1 MLCYVLKNYMAPSYD
16 LILANIA
23 KHIHLDDNEVAFFKS
38 LLRHRKIR
46 KRQYLLQAGDLSAY
60 ENFITKGCLR
70 AYTVDQQ
77 GEEHIIMFGV
87 EGWWISDLY
96 SFLTN
101 TPATQNIDALE
112 DSEVF
117 SIERSDLDMLYEKV
131 PKFNKFFLKL
141 LQNAFVAHQRRILA
155 SISQTAEEQ
164 YIDFIAKYPS
174 IEQRVPQHQIA
185 SYLGLSPETISRI
198 RRNKAQK

>member
-1 MLCYVLKNYMAPSYD
+1 MYD
-16 LILANIA
+16 LILSNVA
-23 KHIHLDDNEVAFFKS
+23 KHIQLTNDEIAYFTSILKV
-38 LLRHRKIR
+38 RKIR
-46 KRQYLLQAGDLSAY
+46 KRQYLLQAGDISLY
-60 ENFITKGCLR
+60 ENFVNKGCLR
-70 AYTVDQQ
+70 AYTIDPQ
-77 GEEHIIMFGV
+77 GEEHIVMFAL
-87 EGWWISDLY
+87 EGWWVSDLY

-131 PKFNKFFLKL
+131 PKFNKLFLKL
-141 LQNAFVAHQRRILA
+141 LQNAFVAHQRRIIA

-164 YIDFIAKYPS
+164 YLDFIKRYPS

-185 SYLGLSPETISRI
+185 SYLGISPETISRI
-198 RRNKAQK
+198 RKNQSRK

>member
-1 MLCYVLKNYMAPSYD
+1 MIPSYD
-16 LILANIA
+16 LILSNVS
-23 KHIHLDDNEVAFFKS
+23 KHIQLAHDEVTFFTS
-38 LLRHRKIR
+38 LLRYRKIR
-46 KRQYLLQAGDLSAY
+46 KRQYLLQAGDVSHY
-60 ENFITKGCLR
+60 ENFVTKGCLR
-70 AYTVDQQ
+70 AYTVDEQ
-77 GEEHIIMFGV
+77 GAEHIIMFGL

-101 TPATQNIDALE
+101 TPASQNIDALE

-117 SIERSDLDMLYEKV
+117 SIERSDLELLYEKV

-155 SISQTAEEQ
+155 SISQSAEEQ
-164 YIDFIAKYPS
+164 YSEFIAKYPS

-185 SYLGLSPETISRI
+185 SYLGLSPETVSRI
-198 RRNKAQK
+198 RRTKAHR

>member
-1 MLCYVLKNYMAPSYD
+1 MIPSYD
-16 LILANIA
+16 LILSNVS
-23 KHIHLDDNEVAFFKS
+23 KHIQLTYDEVKFFTS
-38 LLRHRKIR
+38 LLRYRKIR
-46 KRQYLLQAGDLSAY
+46 KRQYLLQAGDISHY
-60 ENFITKGCLR
+60 ENFVTKGCLR
-70 AYTVDQQ
+70 AYTVDEQ
-77 GEEHIIMFGV
+77 GAEHIIMFGM

-101 TPATQNIDALE
+101 TPASQNIDALE

-117 SIERSDLDMLYEKV
+117 SIERSDLELLYEKV

-155 SISQTAEEQ
+155 SISQSAEEQ
-164 YIDFIAKYPS
+164 YNEFIAKYPS

-198 RRNKAQK
+198 RRNKAYR

>member
-1 MLCYVLKNYMAPSYD
+1 MTPSYD
-16 LILANIA
+16 LILSNVAR
-23 KHIHLDDNEVAFFKS
+23 HIQLTDDEVTFFTS
-38 LLRHRKIR
+38 LLKHRKIR
-46 KRQYLLQAGDLSAY
+46 KRQYLLQAGDVSQY
-60 ENFITKGCLR
+60 ENFISKGCLR
-70 AYTVDQQ
+70 AYTVDEQ
-77 GEEHIIMFGV
+77 GAEHIIMFGL

-101 TPATQNIDALE
+101 TPASQNIDALE

-117 SIERSDLDMLYEKV
+117 SIERSDLELLYERV

-164 YIDFIAKYPS
+164 YSEFIAKYPS

-198 RRNKAQK
+198 RRNKAHR

>member
-1 MLCYVLKNYMAPSYD
+1 MYN
-16 LILANIA
+16 LILSSVA
-23 KHIHLDDNEVAFFKS
+23 KHVQLTDDEVAYFTS
-38 LLRHRKIR
+38 LLRLRKIR
-46 KRQYLLQAGDLSAY
+46 KRQYLLQAGDINQF
-60 ENFITKGCLR
+60 ENFVNKGCLR
-70 AYTVDQQ
+70 AYTVDDQ
-77 GEEHIIMFGV
+77 GEEHIVMFGL

-101 TPATQNIDALE
+101 TPATQHIDALE

-117 SIERSDLDMLYEKV
+117 SIEKSDLDKLYERV
-131 PKFNKFFLKL
+131 PKFNKLFLKL

-164 YIDFIAKYPS
+164 YLDFITRYPS
-174 IEQRVPQHQIA
+174 IEQRVPQSQIA

-198 RRNKAQK
+198 RRQQAQKN

>member
-1 MLCYVLKNYMAPSYD
+1 MYD
-16 LILANIA
+16 LLLSNVSKYIQLTN
-23 KHIHLDDNEVAFFKS
+23 DETAFFIS
-38 LLRHRKIR
+38 LLKPRKIR
-46 KRQYLLQAGDLSAY
+46 KRQYLLQAGDVNQF
-60 ENFITKGCLR
+60 ENFVTKGCLR
-70 AYTVDQQ
+70 AYTVDAQ
-77 GEEHIIMFGV
+77 GEEHIVMFGL

-96 SFLTN
+96 SFLTG

-117 SIERSDLDMLYEKV
+117 SIERSDLEKLYEQV

-164 YIDFIAKYPS
+164 YIDFVTKYPS
-174 IEQRVPQHQIA
+174 IEQRVPQNQIA

-198 RRNKAQK
+198 RRSQAHK

>member
-1 MLCYVLKNYMAPSYD
+1 MTPSYD
-16 LILANIA
+16 LILSNVH
-23 KHIHLDDNEVAFFKS
+23 KHIQLTDDEIAFFKS
-38 LLRHRKIR
+38 ILRHRKIR
-46 KRQYLLQAGDLSAY
+46 KRQYLLQAGDISHY
-60 ENFITKGCLR
+60 ENFIIKGCLR
-70 AYTVDQQ
+70 AYTVDEQ
-77 GEEHIIMFGV
+77 GGEHIIMFGM

-96 SFLTN
+96 SFLTT

-117 SIERSDLDMLYEKV
+117 SIERADLESLYERV

-164 YIDFIAKYPS
+164 YNDFIAKYPS

-185 SYLGLSPETISRI
+185 SYLGLSAETISRI
-198 RRNKAQK
+198 RRNMAQR

>member
-1 MLCYVLKNYMAPSYD
+1 MTPSYD
-16 LILANIA
+16 LILSNVAR
-23 KHIHLDDNEVAFFKS
+23 HIQLTDEEVTLFTS
-38 LLRHRKIR
+38 LLRYRKIR
-46 KRQYLLQAGDLSAY
+46 KRQYLLQAGDVSHY
-60 ENFITKGCLR
+60 ENFISKGCLR
-70 AYTVDQQ
+70 AYTVDEH
-77 GEEHIIMFGV
+77 GGEHIIMFGM

-101 TPATQNIDALE
+101 TPASQNIDALE

-117 SIERSDLDMLYEKV
+117 SIERSDLELLYEKV

-164 YIDFIAKYPS
+164 YSEFIAKYPS

-198 RRNKAQK
+198 RRNKSHR

>member
-1 MLCYVLKNYMAPSYD
+1 MYD
-16 LILANIA
+16 LILSNVA
-23 KHIHLDDNEVAFFKS
+23 KHIQLTEEEKSFFVS
-38 LLRHRKIR
+38 LLRHRKLR
-46 KRQYLLQAGDLSAY
+46 KRQFLLQAGDLNPY
-60 ENFITKGCLR
+60 ENFVINGCLR
-70 AYTVDQQ
+70 AYTVDPQ
-77 GEEHIIMFGV
+77 GEEHIVMFGV

-117 SIERSDLDMLYEKV
+117 SIDRSDLDRLYEQV
-131 PKFNKFFLKL
+131 PKFNRFFLKL

-198 RRNKAQK
+198 RRNQVQR

>member
-1 MLCYVLKNYMAPSYD
+1 MYD
-16 LILANIA
+16 LILSNVS
-23 KHIHLDDNEVAFFKS
+23 KHIHLTREETS
-38 LLRHRKIR
+38 LFISVLKHRRIR
-46 KRQYLLQAGDLSAY
+46 KRQYLLQAGDINQY
-60 ENFITKGCLR
+60 ENFVTKGCLR
-70 AYTVDQQ
+70 AYTVDAQ
-77 GEEHIIMFGV
+77 GQEHIAMFGL

-101 TPATQNIDALE
+101 TPATQHIDALE

-117 SIERSDLDMLYEKV
+117 SIEKSDLDRLYDQV
-131 PKFNKFFLKL
+131 PKFNRFFLKL

-164 YIDFIAKYPS
+164 YLDFISRYPS
-174 IEQRVPQHQIA
+174 IEQRVPQSQIA

-198 RRNKAQK
+198 RRNQVSK

>member
-1 MLCYVLKNYMAPSYD
+1 MVPSYD
-16 LILANIA
+16 LILSNVA
-23 KHIHLDDNEVAFFKS
+23 KHIKLTDDEVAFFTS
-38 LLRHRKIR
+38 LLKHRKIR
-46 KRQYLLQAGDLSAY
+46 KRQYLLQAGDVNIY
-60 ENFITKGCLR
+60 ENFVTKGCLR
-70 AYTVDQQ
+70 AYTVDAQ
-77 GEEHIIMFGV
+77 GEEHIAMFGL

-117 SIERSDLDMLYEKV
+117 SIERSDLDSLYEKV

-155 SISQTAEEQ
+155 AISQTAEEQ
-164 YIDFIAKYPS
+164 YINFVTKYPS

-198 RRNKAQK
+198 RKNQSQR